1 MRRIVLGFVLTAA
14 MAGTALADQAP
25 GQPPVTADL
34 IRLHDDLRLSD
45 DQEGAW
51 RAYTLAIAPSPDAL
65 ARHRAT
71 TELLPLVPTPRR
83 LALIEATMLQDSLD
97 FKRQSVAVNT
107 FYAKLTPD
115 QQKVFDRDTLA
126 SGADAA
132 GDRNSQGRP

>member
-14 MAGTALADQAP
+14 LAGTALAGQAP
-25 GQPPVTADL
+25 GKQPVTAEL

-71 TELLPLVPTPRR
+71 SELLPLVPTPRR

-97 FKRQSVAVNT
+97 FKRQSVAVNA
-107 FYAKLTPD
+107 FYATLTPD

-126 SGADAA
+126 SGTDAG
-132 GDRNSQGRP
+132 GDRSAQGRP